1 MATTKLTH
9 KLRNPKSYN
18 KWMNIW
24 TSHVEGASD
33 YSIYPSSN
41 WKIPINQLTANTVTE
56 QNGDQV
62 ITENT
67 ETSLPDAIKVPMTNI
82 TGSTSNTLIKTDNNK
97 NLVAGPAIDPNA
109 SAITFL
115 NKQGNWV
122 QPTINGTSPI
132 TVISP
137 TNNSTIWTIEHSP
150 ANNTWL
156 TDQDISLVL
165 GNNTTGTTVF
175 SFDKYGHIIN
185 KVEDIKIPTASNLTS
200 GLSPAFGSNSA
211 GKILKV
217 DNNGTS
223 ASWVDPTTAIS
234 PVSASANGLAPKYG
248 DNANGK
254 ILSVN
259 SNNAPTWVDPT
270 TTIPTV
276 TINKNGLAPEFSAND
291 TGKVLIVSNN
301 GNSTSWTQLDIKDVP
316 KYFYLAYNAWDIN
329 HERLSPDNVYN
340 TNQNGGGCLSF
351 IFTENEPPTASASDE
366 ESYYS
371 EMYLSDTILRYL

>member
-1 MATTKLTH
+1 MAKIITH
-9 KLRNPKSYN
+9 KVRNPKYN
-18 KWMNIW
+18 KNNYMTSTQTEDRWLNIW
-24 TSHVEGASD
+24 SANISSTGTYTITPSENWVISGNQIGNIPVTKIQDAGNIHNVTINTSTTPNTLA
-33 YSIYPSSN
+33 
-41 WKIPINQLTANTVTE
+41 KIDN
-56 QNGDQV
+56 NGD
-62 ITENT
+62 
-67 ETSLPDAIKVPMTNI
+67 
-82 TGSTSNTLIKTDNNK
+82 
-97 NLVAGPAIDPNA
+97 LVAGPAIDPNA

-137 TNNSTIWTIEHSP
+137 TNNSTTWTIEHSP

-156 TDQDISLVL
+156 TDQNISLVL

-211 GKILKV
+211 GKILKI

-276 TINKNGLAPEFSAND
+276 TINKNGLAPGFSAND